1 MKLQKFTLGKEDL
14 ISLAKGLGIALIGA
28 AVTYFTAYV
37 TKTDFGVWTP
47 IIVAFWSLAANIIR
61 KSADGVKE

>member
-1 MKLQKFTLGKEDL
+1 MNKFTFGKQDL

-28 AVTYFTAYV
+28 ALTYLTAYV
-37 TKTDFGVWTP
+37 SKTDFGQWTP
-47 IIVAFWSLAANIIR
+47 VIVVFWSVIANVVR

>member
-1 MKLQKFTLGKEDL
+1 MKQFTFGKQDL

-28 AVTYFTAYV
+28 ALTYLTAWV
-37 TKTDFGVWTP
+37 TKTDFGTWTP

-61 KSADGVKE
+61 KSADGKVV